1 MSHTLALWPG
11 SPPADAAS
19 ACREYSLRMLSR
31 GIEWSR
37 SATVPEQDARM
48 LAFCRAAGRLL
59 LSEPGGRASPLRDPS
74 EVGTLWGEV
83 LTLEFDGPQPLALA
97 GLVRLAADHGCAL
110 FDLHAHRVLTTADV
124 STAFGAPMVPVPAR
138 LDIGELITRCHERGS
153 CCEELEVLP
162 TGLLNCSQALD
173 PFLVT
178 PIQQELETFR
188 TVLDLLGCHDLEDLQ
203 ERLGNLLLATED
215 DPFLR

>member
-31 GIEWSR
+31 GIEWSL
-37 SATVPEQDARM
+37 SATIPEQDPHM
-48 LAFCRAAGRLL
+48 LALCRDAATLL

-74 EVGTLWGEV
+74 EVGTLWGKV
-83 LTLEFDGPQPLALA
+83 LTIEFDGPQTLALA

-110 FDLHAHRVLTTADV
+110 FDLHTHRVLTAADV
-124 STAFGAPMVPVPAR
+124 STAFGEPMVPVPAR
-138 LDIGELITRCHERGS
+138 LDIGDLITRCHERWS

-162 TGLLNCSQALD
+162 TGLLNCSRALD

-188 TVLDLLGCHDLEDLQ
+188 TVVDLVGCHDLEGLQ
-203 ERLGNLLLATED
+203 ERLDNLLLATED

>member
-1 MSHTLALWPG
+1 RAPQCGGSVCPPVRRGDCGRTACGPVRRAHAVRHDPSSRSPEHLLDRGHRPRADRGPMSHTLALWPG

-83 LTLEFDGPQPLALA
+83 LTLEFDGPQPLAL
-97 GLVRLAADHGCAL
+97 
-110 FDLHAHRVLTTADV
+110 
-124 STAFGAPMVPVPAR
+124 
-138 LDIGELITRCHERGS
+138 
-153 CCEELEVLP
+153 
-162 TGLLNCSQALD
+162 
-173 PFLVT
+173 
-178 PIQQELETFR
+178 
-188 TVLDLLGCHDLEDLQ
+188 
-203 ERLGNLLLATED
+203 
-215 DPFLR
+215 